1 MAKVGPQRAAELTGV
16 SKSTIQRAMKGGKIS
31 YEIDNAGRRVID
43 VSELERV
50 FGLAP
55 QGAAAPIATASIE
68 NELEKAASMIEAE
81 RMKMRIRMLE
91 DQMEVARDQIED
103 LKEQRDQWQKQAQ
116 QVLIT
121 SQYSQKQAEELKEEL
136 KERDRR
142 AQQMRRQAELR
153 QAEMKQGQM
162 NQVPMNQK
170 GSPRRPAAAPV
181 SGQVAEQVA
190 RPVKSPEG
198 EAPVPTEKRR
208 IGPFGRQKQVAVEAA
223 AQTVQAARSF
233 DIQGLW
239 QKIRGESV
247 ANSSEAPVA
256 DKDQQAS
263 A

>member
-1 MAKVGPQRAAELTGV
+1 MAKVGPQRAAELTGR
-16 SKSTIQRAMKGGKIS
+16 SKSTVQRAMKAGKLS

-55 QGAAAPIATASIE
+55 QGSERSVPVVSVE
-68 NELEKAASMIEAE
+68 SELEKAANMIEAE

-91 DQMEVARDQIED
+91 DQLDVAQEQLDD

-142 AQQMRRQAELR
+142 AQVRRQMELQR
-153 QAEMKQGQM
+153 RGSAPASNGAAKTAAVKAAPESEKPAAKGR
-162 NQVPMNQK
+162 K
-170 GSPRRPAAAPV
+170 GSPFERQR
-181 SGQVAEQVA
+181 QVAAQ
-190 RPVKSPEG
+190 
-198 EAPVPTEKRR
+198 
-208 IGPFGRQKQVAVEAA
+208 A
-223 AQTVQAARSF
+223 AQAAKSL

-247 ANSSEAPVA
+247 ANSGESPK
-256 DKDQQAS
+256 DKAS

>member
-16 SKSTIQRAMKGGKIS
+16 SKSTVQRAMKAGKLS

-55 QGAAAPIATASIE
+55 QGTHAPAASAASVE
-68 NELEKAASMIEAE
+68 SELEKAASMIEAE

-91 DQMEVARDQIED
+91 DQLEASRDHIED

-142 AQQMRRQAELR
+142 AQIRRQAEVQQR
-153 QAEMKQGQM
+153 RGAPAGQ
-162 NQVPMNQK
+162 
-170 GSPRRPAAAPV
+170 PV
-181 SGQVAEQVA
+181 NKAVTKQVA
-190 RPVKSPEG
+190 G

-208 IGPFGRQKQVAVEAA
+208 IGPFGRQKQAVAEAA
-223 AQTVQAARSF
+223 SQTAQASPQTAKSF

-247 ANSSEAPVA
+247 ANNANAPA
-256 DKDQQAS
+256 ETAKDQAS

>member
-1 MAKVGPQRAAELTGV
+1 MAKVGPQRAADLTGR
-16 SKSTIQRAMKGGKIS
+16 SKSTVQRAMKAGKLS

-55 QGAAAPIATASIE
+55 QGSESSAASSATVE
-68 NELEKAASMIEAE
+68 NELEKAASMIETE
-81 RMKMRIRMLE
+81 RMKMRVRMLE
-91 DQMEVARDQIED
+91 DQIEAAREQIED

-142 AQQMRRQAELR
+142 AQQRRQV
-153 QAEMKQGQM
+153 EMQRRGGA
-162 NQVPMNQK
+162 
-170 GSPRRPAAAPV
+170 GSVVKTEPATKAIADH
-181 SGQVAEQVA
+181 
-190 RPVKSPEG
+190 VKSVESR
-198 EAPVPTEKRR
+198 K
-208 IGPFGRQKQVAVEAA
+208 IGPFGRQRQAV
-223 AQTVQAARSF
+223 AQTSAVQTVAPVAAPVAAKSF

-247 ANSSEAPVA
+247 ANTATAPQE
-256 DKDQQAS
+256 KAS

>member
-1 MAKVGPQRAAELTGV
+1 MAKVGPQRAAELTGR
-16 SKSTIQRAMKGGKIS
+16 SKSTVQRAMKAGKLS

-55 QGAAAPIATASIE
+55 QGSAVPVSSAASVE

-91 DQMEVARDQIED
+91 DQLDATREQVED

-136 KERDRR
+136 KERDRK
-142 AQQMRRQAELR
+142 AHMRRQV
-153 QAEMKQGQM
+153 EMQ
-162 NQVPMNQK
+162 
-170 GSPRRPAAAPV
+170 RRGGAPTAANKPVAKTETVTDKAAAP
-181 SGQVAEQVA
+181 
-190 RPVKSPEG
+190 RK
-198 EAPVPTEKRR
+198 
-208 IGPFGRQKQVAVEAA
+208 GPFGRQKQAAVEA
-223 AQTVQAARSF
+223 TVQATQAARNF

-247 ANSSEAPVA
+247 ANAPEA
-256 DKDQQAS
+256 DKDKAS

>member
-1 MAKVGPQRAAELTGV
+1 MAKVGPQRAAELTGR
-16 SKSTIQRAMKGGKIS
+16 SKSTVQRAMKAGKLS

-55 QGAAAPIATASIE
+55 QGAERSAPVVSVE
-68 NELEKAASMIEAE
+68 SELEKAANMIEAE

-91 DQMEVARDQIED
+91 DQLDVAQEQLDD
-103 LKEQRDQWQKQAQ
+103 LKEQRDLWQKQAQ

-142 AQQMRRQAELR
+142 AQVRRQMEIQRRGSAPVG
-153 QAEMKQGQM
+153 QGTAKPVAVKA
-162 NQVPMNQK
+162 VPESEKPAAKGRK
-170 GSPRRPAAAPV
+170 GSPFERQR
-181 SGQVAEQVA
+181 QVAAQ
-190 RPVKSPEG
+190 
-198 EAPVPTEKRR
+198 
-208 IGPFGRQKQVAVEAA
+208 A
-223 AQTVQAARSF
+223 AQAAKSL

-247 ANSSEAPVA
+247 ANGSETPK
-256 DKDQQAS
+256 DKAS

>member
-1 MAKVGPQRAAELTGV
+1 MAKVGPQRAAELTGR
-16 SKSTIQRAMKGGKIS
+16 SKSTVQRAMKAGKLS

-55 QGAAAPIATASIE
+55 QGAAVPAASAVSVE
-68 NELEKAASMIEAE
+68 SELEKAASMIEAE

-91 DQMEVARDQIED
+91 DQLDVSREQIED

-142 AQQMRRQAELR
+142 AQMRRQMEV
-153 QAEMKQGQM
+153 Q
-162 NQVPMNQK
+162 
-170 GSPRRPAAAPV
+170 RRGAPGAKPVTKPA
-181 SGQVAEQVA
+181 S
-190 RPVKSPEG
+190 
-198 EAPVPTEKRR
+198 EKVIIEKPQEPRR
-208 IGPFGRQKQVAVEAA
+208 IGPFGRQKQAAAEVAVQA
-223 AQTVQAARSF
+223 TQAAKNF

-247 ANSSEAPVA
+247 ANNTEVPA
-256 DKDQQAS
+256 DKVQDSMQDKAS

>member
-16 SKSTIQRAMKGGKIS
+16 SKSTVQRAMKAGKLS

-55 QGAAAPIATASIE
+55 QGGSAPATANVSIE

-91 DQMEVARDQIED
+91 DQLDASREHIED

-142 AQQMRRQAELR
+142 AQMRRQAEVQQQR
-153 QAEMKQGQM
+153 RNAPAGQ
-162 NQVPMNQK
+162 
-170 GSPRRPAAAPV
+170 PV
-181 SGQVAEQVA
+181 NKTVTKQVA
-190 RPVKSPEG
+190 G

-208 IGPFGRQKQVAVEAA
+208 MGPFGRQKQAVAEAA
-223 AQTVQAARSF
+223 TQGVQATAQAAKSF

-247 ANSSEAPVA
+247 ASNANAPVETA
-256 DKDQQAS
+256 KDQAS

>member
-16 SKSTIQRAMKGGKIS
+16 SKSTVQRAMKAGKLS

-55 QGAAAPIATASIE
+55 QGATAPMATAASVE
-68 NELEKAASMIEAE
+68 SELEKAASMIEAE

-91 DQMEVARDQIED
+91 DQLEASRDHIED

-142 AQQMRRQAELR
+142 AQMRRQAEVQR
-153 QAEMKQGQM
+153 RGGPASAPSQKTAPK
-162 NQVPMNQK
+162 PM
-170 GSPRRPAAAPV
+170 A
-181 SGQVAEQVA
+181 
-190 RPVKSPEG
+190 G
-198 EAPVPTEKRR
+198 EAPIPTEKRR
-208 IGPFGRQKQVAVEAA
+208 IGPFGRQKQAAAAEAA
-223 AQTVQAARSF
+223 NPGTQTTAQAAKSF

-247 ANSSEAPVA
+247 ANNVQAPAETVK
-256 DKDQQAS
+256 DKAS